1 MVLFN
6 QHSYCLISVTIFG
19 RYVVVCCV
27 LLLQVEFAPPVG
39 YKEPER
45 VKKPDEEMVVDPAEL
60 MPEPTGFVA
69 FRGEGNRCVVAF

>member
-1 MVLFN
+1 V
-6 QHSYCLISVTIFG
+6 
-19 RYVVVCCV
+19 
-27 LLLQVEFAPPVG
+27 LLQVEFAPPVG

-69 FRGEGNRCVVAF
+69 FRGEGNRCVALFWFSKLFIKGFWKLFYMIF

>member
-1 MVLFN
+1 V
-6 QHSYCLISVTIFG
+6 
-19 RYVVVCCV
+19 
-27 LLLQVEFAPPVG
+27 LLQVEFAPPVG

-69 FRGEGNRCVVAF
+69 FRGEGNRCCGALF

>member
-1 MVLFN
+1 ML
-6 QHSYCLISVTIFG
+6 
-19 RYVVVCCV
+19 

-45 VKKPDEEMVVDPAEL
+45 IKKPDEEMVVDPAEL

-69 FRGEGNRCVVAF
+69 FRGEGNRCVAVF